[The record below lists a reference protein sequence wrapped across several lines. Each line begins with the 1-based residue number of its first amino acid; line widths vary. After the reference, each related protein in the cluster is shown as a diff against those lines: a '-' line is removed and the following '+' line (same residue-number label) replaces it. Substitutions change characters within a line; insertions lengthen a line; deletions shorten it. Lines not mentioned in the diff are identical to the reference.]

1 MVKSR
6 NKIED
11 RKNEERLPNHYV
23 ACPDSA
29 AMTVPILLS
38 GSPEHLSHAESLAD
52 GIEAKLDWKHTESL
66 SRGNALSEEC
76 EMEGVSPESITSIH
90 LPPGTSHPRGL
101 SVAPGNVG
109 DITDFIH
116 NAFGERVEPE
126 WLTVHTTR
134 TFDYREHVERLAT
147 ITEVGGYP
155 LAIENT
161 PDASCYHTPED
172 IAALAFLAQQVPQLD
187 DVSILI
193 DTAHVAMER
202 RALTIDDRA
211 FESVLERGDEQLRD
225 QLSEVF
231 QQFLRNNVKHTK
243 NDSDFGVAPPPEES
257 PWRPVFVTLAIVSGS
272 RIQAIHLNDPAS
284 DGLPETQRPAD
295 GLRWVL
301 SYCNKHDIAVVLE
314 PGDADGE
321 SIAETISEL
330 PIVG

>member
-1 MVKSR
+1 M
-6 NKIED
+6 

-23 ACPDSA
+23 ACTDSS

-38 GSPEHLSHAESLAD
+38 ASPEHFSHAASLAD

-66 SRGNALSEEC
+66 SRGNTLSDEC

-90 LPPGTSHPRGL
+90 LPPGTSQPRGL

-109 DITDFIH
+109 DITDFVH

-134 TFDYREHVERLAT
+134 TFDYREHVDRLAT

-155 LAIENT
+155 LAVENT

-172 IAALAFLAQQVPQLD
+172 IAALAFLTEQVPRLD

-202 RALTIDDRA
+202 RKLTVYDRA
-211 FESVLERGDEQLRD
+211 IESVLEHTDEQLRD
-225 QLSEVF
+225 QLSEAF
-231 QQFLRNNVKHTK
+231 QQFLRDNVKQSK
-243 NDSDFGVAPPPEES
+243 NDSDLKVAPPPEES
-257 PWRPVFVTLAIVSGS
+257 PWRPVFATLAIVGGS
-272 RIQAIHLNDPAS
+272 QIQAIHLNDPTS

-301 SYCNKHDIAVVLE
+301 SYCNTHDIAVVLE
-314 PGDADGE
+314 PGDADRE

>member
-1 MVKSR
+1 
-6 NKIED
+6 
-11 RKNEERLPNHYV
+11 
-23 ACPDSA
+23 
-29 AMTVPILLS
+29 MTVPILLS
-38 GSPEHLSHAESLAD
+38 ASPEYLDHAESLAD

-66 SRGNALSEEC
+66 SRDNTLTDEC
-76 EMEGVSPESITSIH
+76 DVQDVHPESITSIH
-90 LPPGTSHPRGL
+90 LPPGTSQPQGL

-109 DITDFIH
+109 DIIDFVH
-116 NAFGERVEPE
+116 SAVGDRVHPT

-147 ITEVGGYP
+147 ITQVGGYP

-172 IAALAFLAQQVPQLD
+172 IAALAFLAKQVPRLD

-202 RALTIDDRA
+202 RALTVDDRA

-231 QQFLRNNVKHTK
+231 QQFLRDNVEHSK
-243 NDSDFGVAPPPEES
+243 NDPNLGVAPPTEES
-257 PWRPVFVTLAIVSGS
+257 PWRPVFVTLAIVGGS
-272 RIQAIHLNDPAS
+272 QIQAIHLNDPTS
-284 DGLPETQRPAD
+284 DGLPETNHPAD

-314 PGDADGE
+314 PGGADRE
-321 SIAETISEL
+321 LIAETISEL